1 MGSSLERRASRSTN
15 DRRVLAREASR
26 KPRLSGLI
34 ATRLALGVGLWLAM
48 ALAAYAQLPPLID
61 RQLIFGNPEIAGAQ
75 LSPDGKFIAFL
86 RPHKETLNIWVKRA
100 EEPFSRARPLTD
112 STTRPIRNFFWTRD
126 GRFVL
131 YVQDQGGDE
140 NFNLYAV
147 DPTAAPDSGRDVP
160 AARDLT
166 GVKGARAQIYAV
178 PRDKPDVACIGLND
192 RDPAW
197 HDAYQ
202 LNLTTGER
210 TLIRENREQISGWFF
225 DEAGDLRLALRI
237 APNGDTEALRADAD
251 RLVKVYACS
260 VFESAAPIRMHPD
273 GQRVYLATNRGRETD
288 LTRLVLFDPA
298 TGKEELVES
307 DPLGRA
313 DFGSASFSDVKND
326 LIATVYVDERT
337 RIYWRDKAYE
347 RDYRWLQKR
356 LPGREIAFS
365 SGTRDEQTW
374 LVTAISDTEPGE
386 TYLFDR
392 RAKRLTLQYRLYDK
406 LDRRHLAPMQAIR
419 YPSSDGLEIPAYL
432 TLPKGAP
439 AKNLPLMVVP
449 HGGPWARDVWGY
461 NRQAQFLANRGYA
474 VLQPNFRGS
483 TGYGKRFLNA
493 GNGQWGDLMQDD
505 LTWGVRHLVAEGI
518 ADPQRVGI
526 MGGSYGGY
534 ATLAGVA
541 FTPKLYAAAIAIV
554 APSSLITLLDTIP
567 PYWEAARRLFH
578 TRMGDPNKPE
588 DRARLERQSPL
599 NAADRIETPLM
610 IVQGANDPRVK
621 KSEADQIVAA
631 LRDRGFPVEYLCA
644 PDEGHGFAR
653 PVNNLALYAAAERF
667 LATYLKGRFQPD
679 MPEEVAARLKAITV
693 DVKTVTRPERARPA
707 AVGVVELESD
717 LQPVWLKYQGV
728 IDVPGQS
735 IPTTVETT
743 VTEANGMWEAR
754 DETSLPTGAAVE
766 IAKLE
771 KTSLV
776 VRARQIRQG
785 PLMADFAFQD
795 SAASGLVTLNGA
807 PRRVAVDLGGELLAD
822 GAGRYLV
829 IGRFPLAVGYAAT
842 LRNFNVQNG
851 RPLLAQLRVVSEEEV
866 SAPLGTFACYRLELV
881 DESGARTTIWVAR
894 QSRLPLRIIV
904 APAGLGAAKMR
915 LELVEAKL

>member
-1 MGSSLERRASRSTN
+1 MSFPLFTWTRWI
-15 DRRVLAREASR
+15 VLVAVWW
-26 KPRLSGLI
+26 
-34 ATRLALGVGLWLAM
+34 ATGTVVP
-48 ALAAYAQLPPLID
+48 AQLPPLID
-61 RQLIFGNPEIAGAQ
+61 RQLLFGNPEVAGAQ

-86 RPHKETLNIWVKRA
+86 KPYRDTLNIWVKRV
-100 EEPFSRARPLTD
+100 EEPFNRARPLTD

-126 GRFVL
+126 GRFIL

-147 DPTAAPDSGRDVP
+147 DPTGAPDGGRDVP
-160 AARDLT
+160 VARDLT
-166 GVKGARAQIYAV
+166 GLKGTRVQIYAV
-178 PRDKPDVACIGLND
+178 PKDKPDVVCIGLND

-197 HDAYQ
+197 HDVYQ

-210 TLIRENREQISGWFF
+210 TLIRQNQEQISGWFF
-225 DEAGDLRLALRI
+225 DEAGNLRLALRI
-237 APNGDTEALRADAD
+237 APNGDTEVLRVDAD
-251 RLVKVYACS
+251 RLVKVYTCN
-260 VFESAAPIRMHPD
+260 VFESATPLRMHAD
-273 GQRVYLATNRGRETD
+273 GRRVYLVTNRGREVD
-288 LTRLVLFDPA
+288 LTRLMLFDPM
-298 TGKEELVES
+298 TGTEELVES
-307 DPLGRA
+307 DPLGRV

-347 RDYRWLQKR
+347 RDYRQLQKR
-356 LPGREIAFS
+356 LPGKEIVFS
-365 SGTRDEQTW
+365 SGTRDEQVW
-374 LVTAISDTEPGE
+374 LVTATGDTEPGE

-392 RAKRLTLQYRLYDK
+392 RTKRLTFQYRLYDK
-406 LDRRHLAPMQAIR
+406 LNRQHLAPMQAIR
-419 YPSSDGLEIPAYL
+419 YPSSDGLEIAAYL

-439 AKNLPLMVVP
+439 AKNLPLMVMP

-461 NRQAQFLANRGYA
+461 NRQVQFLANRGYA

-505 LTWGVRHLVAEGI
+505 LTWGVKYLITQGI

-554 APSSLITLLDTIP
+554 APSNLITLLDTIP

-578 TRMGDPNKPE
+578 TRMGDPSKPE

-693 DVKTVTRPERARPA
+693 DVKTVTRPERTRPA
-707 AVGVVELESD
+707 AVGVVKPEAD
-717 LQPVWLKYQGV
+717 LQAVQLTYRGT
-728 IDVPGQS
+728 IAVPGQT
-735 IPTTVETT
+735 IPTTVETR
-743 VTEANGMWEAR
+743 VTATDGGWEIR
-754 DETSLPTGAAVE
+754 EETTLPTGKAVE
-766 IAKLE
+766 TTKLE
-771 KTSLV
+771 KSSLV
-776 VRARQIRQG
+776 VRARQVSQG
-785 PLMADFAFQD
+785 PLTVDITFQD
-795 SAASGLVTLNGA
+795 GRASGSVTLNGMSRSLDA
-807 PRRVAVDLGGELLAD
+807 DLGGDLLAD

-829 IGRFPLAVGYAAT
+829 IGRLPLAVGYTAT
-842 LRNFNVQNG
+842 LHNFNVQNG
-851 RPLLAQLRVVSEEEV
+851 RPLLVQLKVVGEEETH
-866 SAPLGTFACYRLELV
+866 AAWGTFSCYQVALTDENGAQTLVWIAKDSRLPVKLALAAVGLGSAKIQLELV
-881 DESGARTTIWVAR
+881 GVGTPEGR
-894 QSRLPLRIIV
+894 
-904 APAGLGAAKMR
+904 
-915 LELVEAKL
+915 